1 VASDE
6 SESENEIEIEI
17 ERERHP
23 DWMMIGVHWKLLCL
37 SGQDRDTLRALL

>member
-1 VASDE
+1 MRVKVRMRLRE
-6 SESENEIEIEI
+6 R

>member
-1 VASDE
+1 MRVKVRMRLRLRE
-6 SESENEIEIEI
+6 K
-17 ERERHP
+17 ERHP